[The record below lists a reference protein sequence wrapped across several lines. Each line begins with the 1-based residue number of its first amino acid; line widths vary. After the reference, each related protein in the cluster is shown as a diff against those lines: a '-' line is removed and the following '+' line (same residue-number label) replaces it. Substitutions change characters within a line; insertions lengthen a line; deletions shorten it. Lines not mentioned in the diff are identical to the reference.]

1 MDENTKN
8 NLEIWNRNK
17 LYNPFTK
24 RKIKLNGKTYIKLK
38 NLYEE
43 LFTQNLNDYKYF
55 RKNKIDPILLEQVD
69 PDKSFS
75 YKYKWNP
82 YSGEKL
88 NEIDE
93 NGPLFFDCNS
103 LINYFYVNRLNNLW
117 IPSHNEG
124 EFIVEGHFGDALG
137 KYPDFNIKG
146 RGTHKQWHLFR
157 LPIIDCY
164 VPKNNSLKYITMG
177 PILSDKDLKKIY
189 KLSNKNIYKKTY
201 KKKIPNLLKLKKIY
215 DKAIDPFKQYDNLNL
230 EKNEIELIKFDLNT
244 SAVKELINI

>member
-1 MDENTKN
+1 MDDNTKN

-24 RKIKLNGKTYIKLK
+24 RKIKLNGKTYNKLQ
-38 NLYEE
+38 NLYLE
-43 LFTQNLNDYKYF
+43 LFSQNLNDYKYF

-69 PDKSFS
+69 PNKTFSF
-75 YKYKWNP
+75 KYKWNP

-88 NEIDE
+88 DEIDE

-124 EFIVEGHFGDALG
+124 DFLVEGHFGDALG

-189 KLSNKNIYKKTY
+189 KLSNKNTYKKTY
-201 KKKIPNLLKLKKIY
+201 KKKDQIY
-215 DKAIDPFKQYDNLNL
+215 
-230 EKNEIELIKFDLNT
+230 
-244 SAVKELINI
+244 